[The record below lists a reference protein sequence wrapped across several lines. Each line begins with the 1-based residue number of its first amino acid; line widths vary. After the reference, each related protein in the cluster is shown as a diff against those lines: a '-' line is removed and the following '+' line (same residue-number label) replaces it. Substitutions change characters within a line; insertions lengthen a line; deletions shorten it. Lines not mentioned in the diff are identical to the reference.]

1 MLEKIR
7 TLAYEWPGSGYRM
20 IHDRLRTSGV
30 VINHK
35 RVLRLWHQAG
45 LDRRPKNRRRRQR
58 RSEIDVLTPTSQV
71 NERWALDFLSD
82 RLESGQPYRIV
93 AVMDVHS
100 RECVAIEAA
109 RSITA
114 WRLVDVIDR
123 AAARRGVPNM
133 ITVDNGPELTSNALR
148 SWAAANG
155 VVLRYSRPGKPT
167 DNPFIES
174 FNSRLRAECAD
185 LWWTQTIKE
194 ANELINDW
202 KKRYNEDRT
211 HRSLGRVTPA
221 SFAKTSQWIDFKLPV
236 DRVAS

>member
-1 MLEKIR
+1 M
-7 TLAYEWPGSGYRM
+7 
-20 IHDRLRTSGV
+20 
-30 VINHK
+30 
-35 RVLRLWHQAG
+35 
-45 LDRRPKNRRRRQR
+45 
-58 RSEIDVLTPTSQV
+58 LTPTTQV
-71 NERWALDFLSD
+71 NERWAVDFLSD

-93 AVMDVHS
+93 ALIDVHT

-109 RSITA
+109 RSMPA

-123 AAARRGVPNM
+123 AALRRGVPNM
-133 ITVDNGPELTSNALR
+133 ITADNGPELTSNALR

-194 ANELINDW
+194 ANQLINDW
-202 KKRYNEDRT
+202 KKRYNEERS
-211 HRSLGRVTPA
+211 HRSLGRRVTPA
-221 SFAKTSQWIDFKLPV
+221 SFAKTSRWIDFKMPV
-236 DRVAS
+236 ERVAS